1 MLWLISNLLDKTGTR
16 KKRGFLAEQEASR
29 MRAVQPEIAMED
41 RFASK
46 GEKAAIMAPKEMLRV
61 HRENLQRVF
70 SARKAHA

>member
-1 MLWLISNLLDKTGTR
+1 
-16 KKRGFLAEQEASR
+16 